1 MNLTS
6 NFFLSFILL
15 ALAEIPGI
23 FATKL
28 HDNFGRKPT
37 AFFATSVLG
46 MSCLAAAFV
55 KNGTFVT
62 VLSMVGKA
70 ASTLVFGVLY
80 QVHQLVIEMVL
91 RVDDGMDQNGIVKM
105 VFIYSNKIIC
115 FYL

>member
-1 MNLTS
+1 MVLSLDNVKANKITGYYGIQFNSVNLTS

-37 AFFATSVLG
+37 AFFATLVLG
-46 MSCLAAAFV
+46 VSCLAAAFV
-55 KNGTFVT
+55 INGSFVT
-62 VLSMVGKA
+62 VLSMLGKA

-80 QVHQLVIEMVL
+80 QVH
-91 RVDDGMDQNGIVKM
+91 
-105 VFIYSNKIIC
+105 
-115 FYL
+115 